1 MEPQQ
6 ALIDLPH
13 VAAEL
18 LEFLGAFLAA
28 GAIGFRWLILPGA
41 KRRGLGAD
49 MAGSMLMPAAVIG
62 LAGALIELW
71 HLAGGL
77 TDMAA
82 RQNVE
87 VATLIQTNAQA
98 MTWTALAVMAT
109 VGFVMALARV
119 PGGWVLAAIGVI
131 AGWLR
136 AGFFGQ
142 WDRVTKPAHLLAAS
156 LWLGTLF
163 VLIAVG
169 TAVALSSRQPADRR
183 GPAVAALVHA
193 FSPLALVMGG
203 VLVFLGVSLV
213 WRELPSI
220 DALWTT
226 PYGRTLMVKLAFVA
240 MVFGFGAWNFRR
252 VKPQLGSEA
261 AAQGLRRSAGLEL
274 GLALVVLIVTA
285 VLAGM
290 PSPKP

>member
-1 MEPQQ
+1 MEAQQ
-6 ALIDLPH
+6 ALIEWPH

-28 GAIGFRWLILPGA
+28 GAIGFRWIVVPGA
-41 KRRGLGAD
+41 RRRGLGGD
-49 MAGSMLMPAAVIG
+49 MAASMLIPAAVIG

-77 TDMAA
+77 TGMAE

-98 MTWTALAVMAT
+98 MTWTALASMAT
-109 VGFVMALARV
+109 VGFVLALARV
-119 PGGWVLAAIGVI
+119 PAGWVLAAIGVI

-136 AGFFGQ
+136 AGWFGQ
-142 WDRVTKPAHLLAAS
+142 WERLIKPAHLLAAS
-156 LWLGTLF
+156 LWIGTLF

-169 TAVALSSRQPADRR
+169 TAVALSSRYPADRR

-203 VLVFLGVSLV
+203 ALALLGLSLV
-213 WRELPSI
+213 WRELPSL

-240 MVFGFGAWNFRR
+240 MVFGFGARNFRH
-252 VKPQLGSEA
+252 VKPQLGSESA
-261 AAQGLRRSAGLEL
+261 AHGLRRSAGFEL
-274 GLALVVLIVTA
+274 GLALVVLVVTA

-290 PSPKP
+290 PSPRP